1 MQWGSLN
8 DKFELSRAY
17 IYVYCPWPFSFFQ
30 LINVIIVSK
39 LRSGILW
46 WISAVLPT
54 TTQFDSS
61 RPMEKSKGS
70 GKLRRASNAKTVISP
85 TKRKFV
91 SANTVSPK
99 RLKTVLESKSG
110 KSSLGGDDYEQKG
123 LLEDLDPSQVSE
135 AKLAAAVQQAS
146 TVEELFGSLSQ
157 AELIETIFKWFG
169 ESSLDVSWFFNDGT
183 GEQPSIVASPHNR
196 ELQDSRMFL
205 LFLLLLLPLCSCS
218 MHCGSH

>member
-1 MQWGSLN
+1 MEFFGGFPL
-8 DKFELSRAY
+8 
-17 IYVYCPWPFSFFQ
+17 YC
-30 LINVIIVSK
+30 
-39 LRSGILW
+39 LRPPQ
-46 WISAVLPT
+46 V
-54 TTQFDSS
+54 DSS
-61 RPMEKSKGS
+61 RPMEAKSKGS
-70 GKLRRASNAKTVISP
+70 GKFRKASNAKSVISP
-85 TKRKFV
+85 HKRKFV

-99 RLKTVLESKSG
+99 RLKTVLEGKSG
-110 KSSLGGDDYEQKG
+110 KSFLGGGDDYEQKA

-157 AELIETIFKWFG
+157 AELIETTFKWFG

-205 LFLLLLLPLCSCS
+205 VVVAVVFMQCALW
-218 MHCGSH
+218 